1 MTNQRNIA
9 ILLITEMKG
18 GTAGQLKSRKA
29 RAGSAVKRAGDASE
43 LAKVGKAL
51 ASEQRV
57 LILQLLSR
65 AFTILIA
72 SMSAVA
78 LAFHVIA
85 AERTPIYVVVTDN
98 NGEIVTEG
106 EDSFGDGWGVLSC
119 ISPDGDY
126 IDLAPGSWQLALKPS
141 GTTNCNPT
149 PVEPV
154 GDFFGVTF
162 ADGSAAVLR
171 LPTGSARDIA
181 RAEARYK
188 DRTYHFNPITEV
200 EAARI
205 QLEGLPWPEL
215 SNKPPV
221 DILVSRADC
230 TSLIAY
236 TDGEGQKEALVF
248 AAEAVTGLLEA
259 YRNVHGE
266 YPEVLCELCT
276 GDKRVIRAGP
286 RNPYDYGK
294 TVAKS
299 VVSFP
304 RPKGHVRY
312 YPQEVG
318 ERDARKVVGYWLAV
332 IADGEEL
339 NPSTPLPPG
348 FEVPFRAIRWFESHP
363 APVEEVLP

>member
-1 MTNQRNIA
+1 MRGA
-9 ILLITEMKG
+9 GLL
-18 GTAGQLKSRKA
+18 
-29 RAGSAVKRAGDASE
+29 
-43 LAKVGKAL
+43 
-51 ASEQRV
+51 
-57 LILQLLSR
+57 R
-65 AFTILIA
+65 AFTIPIA
-72 SMSAVA
+72 SMTAVA

-85 AERTPIYVVVTDN
+85 AERTPIYVVVTDS

-126 IDLAPGSWQLALKPS
+126 IDLAPGSWQLVLKPS
-141 GTTNCNPT
+141 GTVTCNPT

-154 GDFFGVTF
+154 GDFF
-162 ADGSAAVLR
+162 AAVFEDGATAILR
-171 LPTGSARDIA
+171 LPAGFGEDIA

-188 DRTYHFNPITEV
+188 DHTYYFNPITEV

-215 SNKPPV
+215 ANMPPV

-230 TSLIAY
+230 RSLVAY

-259 YRNVHGE
+259 YRGVHGE
-266 YPEVLCELCT
+266 YPEVLCELSR

-286 RNPYDYGK
+286 RNPYDFGK
-294 TVAKS
+294 TLAKS
-299 VVSFP
+299 AVSFP

-312 YPQEVG
+312 YPQIEVG
-318 ERDARKVVGYWLAV
+318 EGDARKVVGYWLAV
-332 IADGEEL
+332 VADGEEL
-339 NPSTPLPPG
+339 SPSTPLPPR

-363 APVEEVLP
+363 VPAGEVFP